1 MKHEIYKLVIISLF
15 TFIIFGFIDSLFFGI
30 YLNYGTSTFFEK
42 IGLNQD
48 NSDIMVGA
56 LSTSTAVIMSS
67 YIEKINKKLFGEI
80 IKNPLLDI
88 AGIIIGT
95 YFYIIIIRKYDVLKK
110 VVSKYIHHN
119 TSKQKPS
126 IHNL

>member
-15 TFIIFGFIDSLFFGI
+15 TFIVFGFIDSLFFGI

-48 NSDIMVGA
+48 NSDIMVSA
-56 LSTSTAVIMSS
+56 LSTSTAVVMSS

-110 VVSKYIHHN
+110 IMSKYIHHN

>member
-15 TFIIFGFIDSLFFGI
+15 TFIVFGFIDSLFFGI
-30 YLNYGTSTFFEK
+30 YLNDGTSTFFEK

-48 NSDIMVGA
+48 NSDIMVSA
-56 LSTSTAVIMSS
+56 LSTSTAVVMSS

-88 AGIIIGT
+88 AGIITGT

-119 TSKQKPS
+119 TSKQKLS

>member
-15 TFIIFGFIDSLFFGI
+15 TFIVFGFIDSLFFGI
-30 YLNYGTSTFFEK
+30 YLNDGTSTFFEK

-88 AGIIIGT
+88 AGIITGT
-95 YFYIIIIRKYDVLKK
+95 YFYIIIIRKYDILKK
-110 VVSKYIHHN
+110 ILSKYTNHN
-119 TSKQKPS
+119 TSNKK
-126 IHNL
+126 

>member
-1 MKHEIYKLVIISLF
+1 MKHTIYKLIVISLF
-15 TFIIFGFIDSLFFGI
+15 TFIVFGFIDSLFFGI
-30 YLNYGTSTFFEK
+30 YLSDGVSTFFEK

-56 LSTSTAVIMSS
+56 LSASTAIIVSS
-67 YIEKINKKLFGEI
+67 YVEKLNKKLFGEI

-88 AGIIIGT
+88 AGILIGT
-95 YFYIIIIRKYDVLKK
+95 YFYIVVIKKYDVLKK
-110 VVSKYIHHN
+110 IVSKDIYHD

-126 IHNL
+126 IH

>member
-15 TFIIFGFIDSLFFGI
+15 TFIVFGFIDSLFFGI

-110 VVSKYIHHN
+110 IVSKYIHHN
-119 TSKQKPS
+119 TSKQKP
-126 IHNL
+126 ITH